1 MFVTVM
7 CDMGSDE
14 SRKAMHDLLGQY
26 GFSKIMRACYE
37 SAEISD
43 DQLVRLKR
51 DIDSATDYYDTVMI
65 HQYPI
70 DDTLVITRLKEKK
83 WRKTIVRKPVE
94 KEEADVRRPP
104 AANRKPPR

>member
-26 GFSKIMRACYE
+26 GFARVMRACYE
-37 SAEISD
+37 SAELSD

-51 DIDSATDYYDTVMI
+51 DVDAVTDYYDTVMI
-65 HQYPI
+65 HQYPVEG
-70 DDTLVITRLKEKK
+70 TLAITRLKEKK
-83 WRKTIVRKPVE
+83 WRKTIVRKPVGKGE
-94 KEEADVRRPP
+94 IDARRPP
-104 AANRKPPR
+104 AADRQPKR